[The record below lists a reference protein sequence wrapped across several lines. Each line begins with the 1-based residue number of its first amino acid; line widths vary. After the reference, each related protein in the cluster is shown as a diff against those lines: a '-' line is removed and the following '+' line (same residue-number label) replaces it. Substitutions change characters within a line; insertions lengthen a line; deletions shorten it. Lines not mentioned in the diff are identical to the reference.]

1 MAECG
6 AARQDIL
13 GCNVWTSY
21 LTVEYTPPSATIPAA
36 ADSELAQDL
45 DRANVDMNMGIPNL
59 PRPRLSAKMIFA
71 LTPTEVLLLPGSQE
85 HDEPPPLEPTRLA
98 LPANSC
104 LLLDR
109 RTWHARAP
117 PTARGGEAELV
128 VTVGMAQRWM
138 KARDA
143 MYVEPVFRRLRCPIL
158 RQVRTPPTPPHPNRT
173 PNTKDLRAYSRYGY
187 MYIHSSS
194 DGHRRTRGTSAAPA
208 STRRSGSG
216 CMTTASRHDTATIWA
231 VF

>member
-117 PTARGGEAELV
+117 LATARGGEAELV
-128 VTVGMAQRWM
+128 VTVGLAQRWM

-143 MYVEPVFRRLRCPIL
+143 MYVETVFRRLRCPIL

-187 MYIHSSS
+187 MCWFPIGELSILTP
-194 DGHRRTRGTSAAPA
+194 G
-208 STRRSGSG
+208 
-216 CMTTASRHDTATIWA
+216 
-231 VF
+231 